1 VNDPEVRIPARLADH
16 GGELVRDGGRSLH
29 WHGEMT
35 VELLAQLMSA
45 ASHGPVAVQ
54 PQGEAART
62 VWIQRCW
69 FDVPAGR
76 MVVRL
81 RERGLPA

>member
-1 VNDPEVRIPARLADH
+1 VNEPAVRIPARLADH
-16 GGELVRDGGRSLH
+16 AGELVEAEGLPSH

-35 VELLAQLMSA
+35 VELLAHLMSA
-45 ASHGPVAVQ
+45 ASHGPVDVQ
-54 PQGEAART
+54 PKGEAART

>member
-1 VNDPEVRIPARLADH
+1 VNDPEVRVPARLADH
-16 GGELVRDGGRSLH
+16 AGELVHDGGRPLL
-29 WHGEMT
+29 WYGEMT
-35 VELLAQLMSA
+35 VELLARLVSA
-45 ASHGPVAVQ
+45 ASHGPVDVQ